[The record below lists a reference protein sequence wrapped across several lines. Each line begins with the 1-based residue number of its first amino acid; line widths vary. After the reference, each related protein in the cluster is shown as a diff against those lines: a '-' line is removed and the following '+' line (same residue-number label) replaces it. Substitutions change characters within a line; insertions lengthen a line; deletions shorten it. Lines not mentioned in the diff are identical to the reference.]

1 MGEQP
6 RLREGESTWKGI
18 VQILFLINEMFPG
31 CTVARKGGG
40 ILKNLSS
47 SKRFLDWEK
56 YNFQRNCNHVNKR
69 A

>member
-40 ILKNLSS
+40 ILKLVIF
-47 SKRFLDWEK
+47 KKILGLGEK
-56 YNFQRNCNHVNKR
+56 
-69 A
+69 